1 MYESSYLILLSS
13 SITSFLSNV
22 APLNISYFCLKM
34 YWSKCWGA
42 QLRLCVNYR
51 LKNKKFIELKV
62 HKMMPKQSLCRF
74 FILWIFQRS
83 KPTFIVLALLDAIFG
98 NGYQVVINAL
108 APSEMSSVKFANLF
122 GSLYNT
128 RRNIELD
135 GLLFIA
141 HYDALSPS
149 AQLSFESDSSGTG
162 TVALLSIACMMSRL
176 YASTDTQ
183 PKLVPFL
190 NLPLLWFDRW
200 EENRYSY
207 R

>member
-108 APSEMSSVKFANLF
+108 TPSEMSSVKFANLF

-149 AQLSFESDSSGTG
+149 AQLSFESDSSGFIQSFIHSINPCYLEFLRSSWDCLFK
-162 TVALLSIACMMSRL
+162 LLLHTYLIL
-176 YASTDTQ
+176 YSK
-183 PKLVPFL
+183 KL
-190 NLPLLWFDRW
+190 
-200 EENRYSY
+200 
-207 R
+207 